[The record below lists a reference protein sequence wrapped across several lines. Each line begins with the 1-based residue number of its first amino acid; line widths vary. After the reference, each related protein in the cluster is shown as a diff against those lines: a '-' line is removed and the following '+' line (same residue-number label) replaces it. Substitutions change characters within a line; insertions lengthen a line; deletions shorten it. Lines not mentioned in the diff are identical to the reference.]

1 MQEVS
6 ASEAQTQTEL
16 LKEIMGHI
24 YGPKIWQFFQWSK
37 TWAIAIPKR
46 NSIISSWNTGAKF
59 YQKWDPIQKLL
70 HQTNKKAN

>member
-24 YGPKIWQFFQWSK
+24 YGPKVWQFFS
-37 TWAIAIPKR
+37 
-46 NSIISSWNTGAKF
+46 G
-59 YQKWDPIQKLL
+59 QKLGL
-70 HQTNKKAN
+70 LQYRKEIQ